1 MSYTSIL
8 AESIGAELINKAIGG
23 DIFNPAL
30 VRAAQP
36 QNPIAAVTVAY
47 GTNDWNR
54 CPLEQILNNCRE
66 FFAELEKQYP
76 TVPVLVILP
85 IWRKDL
91 NKETAAGD
99 FLEVRQ
105 KIRQIAEQYAN
116 VQIIDDLSLTPHLPE
131 FYSDAYLHP
140 NDMGFLA
147 MGKNLLGHA
156 RKLLPELWD

>member
-8 AESIGAELINKAIGG
+8 SESIQAELINKAIGG

-30 VRAAQP
+30 VEAAHP
-36 QNPIAAVTVAY
+36 QHKIDAVTVAY

-54 CPLEQILNNCRE
+54 CPRQEILSNCRK
-66 FFAELEKQYP
+66 FFAALAKQYP
-76 TVPVLVILP
+76 AVPVLVILP

-91 NKETAAGD
+91 NKDTAAGD

-105 KIRQIAEQYAN
+105 EICQIAEQYAN
-116 VQIIDDLSLTPHLPE
+116 IQVIDDLSLTPHLPE

-140 NDMGFLA
+140 NDMGFLV
-147 MGKNLLGHA
+147 MGKNLLEHA
-156 RKLLPELWD
+156 RQLQPELWN